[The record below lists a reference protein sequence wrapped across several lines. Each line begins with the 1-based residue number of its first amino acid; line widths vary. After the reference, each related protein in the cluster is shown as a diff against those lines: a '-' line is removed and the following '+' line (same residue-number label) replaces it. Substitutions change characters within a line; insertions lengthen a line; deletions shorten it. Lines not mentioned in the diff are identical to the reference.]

1 MSNEILKKSFLDRAT
16 NFIKKNNKTLITLL
30 VVGFVFLFA
39 FLILNH
45 IDKKKNIEIAEQY
58 SQALVLVKQKKINES
73 KKILENIINKEHKFY
88 SPLAL
93 YLIIEKNIEVDSL
106 KVINFFDKIL
116 KNKSIDKENL
126 NLMKIKK
133 SIYLINLDKE
143 ELVIETLNPIINS
156 ESVWKVL
163 AINLISEYFLSKNQ
177 TIKAKEYLLLLDKKK
192 N

>member
-106 KVINFFDKIL
+106 KVINFF
-116 KNKSIDKENL
+116 S
-126 NLMKIKK
+126 
-133 SIYLINLDKE
+133 Y
-143 ELVIETLNPIINS
+143 
-156 ESVWKVL
+156 L
-163 AINLISEYFLSKNQ
+163 AIEDI
-177 TIKAKEYLLLLDKKK
+177 LLL
-192 N
+192 